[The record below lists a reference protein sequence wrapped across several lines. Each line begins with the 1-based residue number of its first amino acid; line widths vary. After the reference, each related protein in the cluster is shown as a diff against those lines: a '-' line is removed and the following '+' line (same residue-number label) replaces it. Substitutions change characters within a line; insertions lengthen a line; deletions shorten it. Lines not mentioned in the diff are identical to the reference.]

1 MTDLDYWTLY
11 EAPLASDKKWAV
23 RVPTPSGRGKT
34 VLFGGRG
41 YEDFTTHHDIERRER
56 YRTRHQRDRLD
67 DPYAPGFWSMWAL
80 WGESDDLDEAFADA
94 VSRAKQ
100 ILGDTAMPHNR
111 RHNPML
117 SMRRRHNPMRER
129 FDFARYESYAA
140 QLSDAEL
147 YYAVAD
153 AIAALKVA
161 RTWGDDGAGEAK
173 YLDQLSV
180 LRAEQRRRQ
189 QP

>member
-1 MTDLDYWTLY
+1 MDYWTLY
-11 EAPLASDKKWAV
+11 EAPPASDKKWAV

-41 YEDFTTHHDIERRER
+41 YEDFTTHHDIERRGR

-94 VSRAKQ
+94 VSRAKK
-100 ILGDTAMPHNR
+100 ILGDTAMPRQPR
-111 RHNPML
+111 R
-117 SMRRRHNPMRER
+117 NPMREQ
-129 FDFARYESYAA
+129 FDFNRYAEYAA
-140 QLSDAEL
+140 RLADADL
-147 YYAVAD
+147 YYAILD
-153 AIAALKVA
+153 AMNALKAA
-161 RTWGDDGAGEAK
+161 RTWPDDGVGEAK

-180 LRAEQRRRQ
+180 LRTEQRRRQ